1 SACAWGLKSDED
13 HRVRRIRQPLRK
25 MVLNSAA
32 SHHAAR
38 GDDDAGRLRLVD
50 LLRLFCSLRE
60 VEALPLQRRAIAR
73 DQLFGCVA
81 ILLRVLQEYFYCL
94 DCHWAV
100 AIYGHA
106 WRLPRFHQLLEH
118 ENELLRALNRKGGNN
133 HATATFDRL
142 ANEVRQLGPR
152 IIGWMTTVS

>member
-1 SACAWGLKSDED
+1 MLDASAGD
-13 HRVRRIRQPLRK
+13 HSARR
-25 MVLNSAA
+25 
-32 SHHAAR
+32 
-38 GDDDAGRLRLVD
+38 DDDAWRFRVVD
-50 LLRLFCSLRE
+50 LLRRFCSLRE

-118 ENELLRALNRKGGNN
+118 ENELLRALNRKGRNN
-133 HATATFDRL
+133 DAAAAFDGR
-142 ANEVRQLGPR
+142 ANDARQFRPG
-152 IIGWMTTVS
+152 IICGMLTVSVS